1 VAAQRVAHLHV
12 TDGHTASGSASAA
25 SGASALGQGQSS
37 GIALDL
43 VLVLRSF
50 EVRRRFKEVGTVVMK
65 ASRAILIAWMEC
77 IVESSCLV
85 GWC

>member
-12 TDGHTASGSASAA
+12 TNGHTASGSASAA
-25 SGASALGQGQSS
+25 SGAAAFGQGQGG

-43 VLVLRSF
+43 VLVLRGF
-50 EVRRRFKEVGTVVMK
+50 DVGRRDKEVGTVVMK

-77 IVESSCLV
+77 MVKSSCLV
-85 GWC
+85 S